1 MVGTLIL
8 THGGLAHELLAAAE
22 VITGK
27 LRGFES
33 LGLAWTDGVDEARAR
48 IGASLERLDTGDGV
62 LILTD
67 MFGDTPTNA
76 ALTLARPGRVAVVT
90 GVNLPMV
97 VRLGC
102 LTAQEMRLDVL
113 ARWLQTK
120 GRQSIHLSCADAEA
134 EDREDAGA
142 APGAAPARQG
152 SS

>member
-8 THGGLAHELLAAAE
+8 THGGLAHELLSAAE
-22 VITGK
+22 VIAGK
-27 LRGFES
+27 LPAFES
-33 LGLAWTDGVDEARAR
+33 LGLSWNEGVEEARAR
-48 IGASLERLDTGDGV
+48 IGASLARLDSGDGV

-76 ALTLARPGRVAVVT
+76 ALSFAKRGRVAVVT

-113 ARWLQTK
+113 ARWLQAK
-120 GRQSIHLSCADAEA
+120 GRQSIHLGDNGADGRDTPCDPPTEPTGG
-134 EDREDAGA
+134 E
-142 APGAAPARQG
+142 PQ
-152 SS
+152 

>member
-22 VITGK
+22 VITGT
-27 LRGFES
+27 LRGFEA
-33 LGLAWTDGVDEARAR
+33 LGLAWTEGVDEARAR

-67 MFGDTPTNA
+67 RFGDTPTNA
-76 ALTLARPGRVAVVT
+76 ALTLAKPGRVAVVT

-120 GRQSIHLSCADAEA
+120 GRQSIHLSCAEV
-134 EDREDAGA
+134 EDCEDAAETA
-142 APGAAPARQG
+142 APERQG